1 MPIIIPTTDFE
12 QGSDRWMDAKLGIP
26 SSSHFG
32 EILTSTGKESAT
44 RPKYL
49 KKLVNERITRR
60 REKQWELSA
69 FNRGKEMEPESR
81 LYAENILDVEI
92 EQVALV
98 YKDERKRFLC
108 SPDGLIGLNGG
119 FETKDADVYI
129 QAERLAKGTLPSIHF
144 AQVQGCLYVTER
156 EYWIY
161 QSYCA
166 GMRKLTIRVHRDE
179 KWIKKLAIELELFCQ
194 DLDREVERL
203 RNA

>member
-1 MPIIIPTTDFE
+1 MPIIIPTSEFV
-12 QGSDRWMDAKLGIP
+12 QGSDKWMDAKLGIP

-44 RPKYL
+44 RPTYL

-60 REKQWELSA
+60 REKKWELSA
-69 FNRGKEMEPESR
+69 FERGKEMEPESR
-81 LYAENILDVEI
+81 AWAENVLDVEI

-98 YKDERKRFLC
+98 YKDEYKRILC
-108 SPDGLIGLNGG
+108 SPDGLIGDNGG
-119 FETKDADVYI
+119 FETKDANVYI
-129 QAERLAKGTLPSIHF
+129 QAERLAKGVLPTIHY
-144 AQVQGCLYVTER
+144 AQVQGCLYITER
-156 EYWIY
+156 EYWIF

-194 DLDREVERL
+194 DLDEEVDRL
-203 RNA
+203 KKA